1 MIFLLSVLETLSSL
15 CLHAKKKRKK
25 ERINSKRN
33 FKILPLTTAQRILPF
48 PCTVRVSVVLRP
60 HADAVQVT
68 KRLEIPQFILR
79 VKMTQL
85 SCSFGTNCKTQCYF
99 SCAAQEGKL
108 LHTFKS
114 VGVRHRRTFKT
125 QQCVPNVRFVREA
138 AYYSYNWPF
147 WRLLGPRFHD
157 VVQISCT
164 SWYEMQTLVIV
175 IASIVLMKIGDVKL
189 RET

>member
-15 CLHAKKKRKK
+15 GLHAKKKNKIK

-33 FKILPLTTAQRILPF
+33 FKILPLTTAQRTLPF

-68 KRLEIPQFILR
+68 KRLEIPQFILK

-147 WRLLGPRFHD
+147 WRLLGPRFTMWFKYRAQ
-157 VVQISCT
+157 VGTRCRP
-164 SWYEMQTLVIV
+164 W
-175 IASIVLMKIGDVKL
+175 
-189 RET
+189 